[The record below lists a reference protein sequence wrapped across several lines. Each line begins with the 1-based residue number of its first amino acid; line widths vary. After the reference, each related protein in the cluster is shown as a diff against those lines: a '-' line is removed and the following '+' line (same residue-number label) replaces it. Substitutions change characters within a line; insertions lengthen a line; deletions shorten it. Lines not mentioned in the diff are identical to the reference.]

1 METARSQPILLI
13 AAGPGAVATLGQ
25 LPEAARNLSVRVA
38 GPFGLIVAQGPAGR
52 VRTSSCF
59 WLSEIGVPEAVHR
72 GGVLTGEFDET
83 LFRDLCS
90 LVRRLQAGGQ
100 EAAGNRSR
108 VRVQGYVI
116 ADLAAPGIVPFIINL
131 VQLVR
136 RADPAIELTGLA
148 LTGRTVETGTA
159 ATSAWYETFDQLAAG
174 MEKVHLLQRLYILDG
189 EDTNR
194 TWLRNP
200 EEMHRIGA
208 DFILH
213 HGLSPYRHHLRRF
226 EKTRTSLR
234 EGFLDFCG
242 SVMCKRFH
250 WDPSTVAREIAATV
264 ANDTSLQERDQ
275 GVLSEERSDA
285 LDGLAQRL
293 AMEVS
298 TAYQREDPAKGTAPP
313 KTSPSSETH
322 QDKRAL
328 ASLEQVLKEV
338 CSEMPVSSLRWFLSR
353 FRLRLDELTTFSRLR
368 ARWDSRHRAARDLR
382 KQVQDT
388 YIPIKKWQE
397 HQDVQ
402 WQTPFRPFFKD
413 PPWAI
418 LSRPVSVESYLTGVG
433 IAAAGLVMVAL
444 GSWFRQP
451 MVMIG
456 GGVVAIWASVVA
468 VLDTRWVRH
477 RRVVVLQ
484 GEKVSPAVPDSYFQA
499 CASNVQLA
507 FAALFFVGALGCLGW
522 SLWNS
527 ANGAIRAGAIVFGA
541 VAAVCGL
548 TGAGLVYASVPRKGW
563 PTGVPDDRHAPG
575 LAPPRSRPWFFT
587 GLGFLTVAW
596 LALYQAMNSLHM
608 AFDMAV
614 LSGGLAS
621 LWAALALAQFP
632 RYGSI
637 KLVCKDLRKPAPPT
651 PVEAKSVEMPQL
663 AGYVE
668 KLRSWVDRLIAV
680 SEPLESEGL
689 NWNHASLED
698 PLPRMFSPHW
708 QSQLAQIFR
717 SELEAQTGRTLE
729 QMIADPGNWARCLVE
744 GLSDPDLE
752 LSNPLHIFC
761 LYYVKRWLR
770 EKPLERVIS
779 QLTVDRTM
787 LISAVSASAPPRW
800 PQTRYDPEI
809 DASVIA
815 VGKELWDI
823 IAPFTDAN
831 DPHRFVMVDWKEPY
845 TVAVVRTVLGLS
857 RGWRGYPGLPGQRQS
872 TGDSAEA
879 APLILADGPVID
891 GRLRSLPVPDVRP
904 VC

>member
-25 LPEAARNLSVRVA
+25 LPHAAKNLSVHVA
-38 GPFGLIVAQGPAGR
+38 GPFGLIVAQGPAAR
-52 VRTSSCF
+52 IRTSSCF
-59 WLSEIGVPEAVHR
+59 WLSEIGMPEMTRH
-72 GGVLTGEFDET
+72 GGVLTGGFDEGM
-83 LFRDLCS
+83 FRDVCS
-90 LVRRLQAGGQ
+90 LVRRLHAGGQ
-100 EAAGNRSR
+100 EAADNRSR

-116 ADLAAPGIVPFIINL
+116 IDLTAPDIVPFLTNL

-136 RADPAIELTGLA
+136 RADPGMEMTGLV
-148 LTGRTVETGTA
+148 LTGRTVETGIS
-159 ATSAWYETFDQLAAG
+159 ATSAWYETFGQLVAD
-174 MEKVHLLQRLYILDG
+174 MEKVHLLQRLYVLDG

-213 HGLSPYRHHLRRF
+213 HGLSPYRHHLRRL
-226 EKTRTSLR
+226 EKTRTSLQ

-242 SVMCKRFH
+242 SVMCKRFR
-250 WDPSTVAREIAATV
+250 WDPSTIAREIAAEV
-264 ANDTSLQERDQ
+264 ARDTSLAELDH
-275 GVLSEERSDA
+275 GVLSQERSDA
-285 LDGLAQRL
+285 LDGLVQRL

-298 TAYQREDPAKGTAPP
+298 TAYQREDPPPKGTAPQ
-313 KTSPSSETH
+313 TSPSPEIRK
-322 QDKRAL
+322 DRKAL
-328 ASLEQVLKEV
+328 ASLAQTLKEV

-382 KQVQDT
+382 KQIQDT

-397 HQDVQ
+397 HEDVQ
-402 WQTPFRPFFKD
+402 WHTPFRPFFKE
-413 PPWAI
+413 PPTAI

-433 IAAAGLVMVAL
+433 IAAAGLIMVAL
-444 GSWFRQP
+444 GQWLRQP

-456 GGVVAIWASVVA
+456 GGVVAIWASVVTA
-468 VLDTRWVRH
+468 LDTRWVRH

-484 GEKVSPAVPDSYFQA
+484 DDKTSQAVPDSYYQA
-499 CASNVQLA
+499 RASNVQLA
-507 FAALFFVGALGCLGW
+507 VAALFFVGALGCLGW
-522 SLWNS
+522 NLRNS
-527 ANGAIRAGAIVFGA
+527 PNGANIAAVVVFG
-541 VAAVCGL
+541 VLAAACGL
-548 TGAGLVYASVPRKGW
+548 TGAVLVYASAIRKGW

-575 LAPPRSRPWFFT
+575 LAPPRNRPWLFT

-596 LALYQAMNSLHM
+596 VALYQTMSSLHV
-608 AFDMAV
+608 AFNMAV
-614 LSGGLAS
+614 LGGGLGS
-621 LWAALALAQFP
+621 MWAALALVQFP

-637 KLVCKDLRKPAPPT
+637 KLACKDLRKPAPPT

-663 AGYVE
+663 ASHVE
-668 KLRSWVDRLIAV
+668 KLRSWVDRLMAV
-680 SEPLESEGL
+680 SEPLQSEDL

-708 QSQLAQIFR
+708 QSQLAQVFK
-717 SELEAQTGRTLE
+717 SELEAQTGKTLE
-729 QMIADPGNWARCLVE
+729 QMIADPVNWARCLVQ

-770 EKPLERVIS
+770 EKPLERIIS
-779 QLTVDRTM
+779 QLTVDRAM
-787 LISAVSASAPPRW
+787 LISAVNASAPPRW
-800 PQTRYDPEI
+800 PQTRDDPEI

-857 RGWRGYPGLPGQRQS
+857 RGWRGYPGLPGRGES
-872 TGDSAEA
+872 ARDSREPACLVPA
-879 APLILADGPVID
+879 GGSAD
-891 GRLRSLPVPDVRP
+891 
-904 VC
+904 